1 MTGSTVSDWYRKY
14 RLYGD
19 NAFDPDALRLE
30 NEKRLLSL
38 MKENDDLKEELEILK
53 KAMAFFA
60 KSDL

>member
-1 MTGSTVSDWYRKY
+1 M
-14 RLYGD
+14 
-19 NAFDPDALRLE
+19 E
-30 NEKRLLSL
+30 NISL

>member
-1 MTGSTVSDWYRKY
+1 
-14 RLYGD
+14 
-19 NAFDPDALRLE
+19 
-30 NEKRLLSL
+30 